1 MGFENTILLIAHF
14 EDSRKNEYTFL
25 FILLYGGGSA
35 AASTGYGN
43 R

>member
-25 FILLYGGGSA
+25 FIFEKTTFVCLS
-35 AASTGYGN
+35 
-43 R
+43 